1 MAYASITKDPNA
13 VLDYRFNWADWLAE
27 VGDTISASTWTPDT
41 GITKDSSANTT
52 TTATVWLSGGTAG
65 QSYEV
70 VNHITTAGG
79 RQDDRT
85 LLVRVRN
92 L

>member
-1 MAYASITKDPNA
+1 MAFAQIVKDPQA
-13 VLDYRFNWADWLAE
+13 RKDYQFDWSAWLDEA
-27 VGDTISASTWTPDT
+27 GDTISASTWTPT
-41 GITKDSSANTT
+41 SGITVDSSSRTDT
-52 TTATVWLSGGTAG
+52 HTTVWLSGGTAG

-79 RQDDRT
+79 REDDRT

-92 L
+92 Q